1 MSLALVGLY
10 WVLLAIMLIGVVGAV
25 VPALPGIALILIAIV
40 IWGAVTGF
48 SGVTT
53 ALVVAGVVLLLSLL
67 IDYLATFL
75 GAKRVGAS
83 TWGQVGAVIGS
94 VLGMLGLLPA
104 LPIGGPLLGILLGA
118 MAGAFLGE
126 FIFRRDLALGA
137 RCQLGAKVS
146 LAVVVSSLV
155 GNLLAGVL
163 ALATVGV
170 FIFTTWGTVM

>member
-1 MSLALVGLY
+1 MSLALVILY
-10 WVLLAIMLIGVVGAV
+10 WVLLAVMLVGVVGAV
-25 VPALPGIALILIAIV
+25 VPALPGIALILAAIV

-48 SGVTT
+48 SSVTT
-53 ALVVAGVVLLLSLL
+53 ALVVAGVVLLLSIL
-67 IDYLATFL
+67 IDTLASYL

-83 TWGQVGAVIGS
+83 RWGQVGAVVGS
-94 VLGMLGLLPA
+94 LLGLLGLLPA

-126 FIFRRDLALGA
+126 FLHRRDLALKE

-163 ALATVGV
+163 ALAAVGV
-170 FIFTTWGTVM
+170 FVFTTWGTVM